1 MGAYY
6 HEGPKSDAE
15 RWQETIT
22 EWFVWTNK
30 EGDCTR
36 SLTCLEVTQNT
47 ILSTVNKYHCTLVYT
62 VHYILLHCKWSI
74 TSHFSCTCSTCFV
87 RIGLRIRTF
96 TSSFPPTDLRPSI
109 SCNKRNPLQQH
120 WSECS
125 EWAMGW
131 TTKELGFDSWH
142 EQEIS
147 LFSSASRLALG
158 PSRLFPGKKVVT
170 VWSWP
175 LTPPTAE
182 GKNEWSQASIPA
194 HAFNTTMPSI
204 LTLYNATIS

>member
-6 HEGPKSDAE
+6 HEDSKSDVE
-15 RWQETIT
+15 RWQEIIT
-22 EWFVWTNK
+22 EWFIWTIK
-30 EGDCTR
+30 EGDYTR
-36 SLTCLEVTQNT
+36 SLTCLEVMLNT
-47 ILSTVNKYHCTLVYT
+47 ILCTINKYNCTLVYT

-96 TSSFPPTDLRPSI
+96 TSSFPPTGLRPSI

-120 WSECS
+120 WSQCS
-125 EWAMGW
+125 DWAMGW

-147 LFSSASRLALG
+147 LFSKMSKLAPG
-158 PSRLFPGKKVVT
+158 PTLPLSQEKVVR
-170 VWSWP
+170 
-175 LTPPTAE
+175 A
-182 GKNEWSQASIPA
+182 
-194 HAFNTTMPSI
+194 
-204 LTLYNATIS
+204 